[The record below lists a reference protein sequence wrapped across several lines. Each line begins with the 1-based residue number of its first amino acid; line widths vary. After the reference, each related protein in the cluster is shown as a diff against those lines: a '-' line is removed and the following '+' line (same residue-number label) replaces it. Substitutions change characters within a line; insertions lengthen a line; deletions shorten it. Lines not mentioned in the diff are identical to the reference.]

1 VQTGSTP
8 VLRIV
13 ISVAAVV
20 AVVAVYGYAK
30 RETATTEAVTLL
42 IAVLVVSA
50 AWGLRELSAR
60 ARQEALN
67 AERRHA
73 EALREQA
80 NLLDLVHDA
89 IFVRD
94 LKSVIKYW
102 NRGAEAL
109 YGWTAGEAAGKV
121 SHELLKTVSSVPLD
135 IETEVLRTG
144 RWEGELVHARK
155 DGTQVVVASRWS
167 LRRDEQGAPAAIL
180 ETNNDITE
188 RRRADEALRR
198 QANLLDQTH
207 DAILVWEFPGTILYW
222 NRGAKWLY
230 GFSRDDAI
238 GRRSHEL
245 LRTEHPIST
254 AVFEA
259 SIERHGFWSGELTQ
273 MTRDGRK
280 IIVESRRHLIREAD
294 GRRLVMES
302 NRDITERKRADESV
316 RQAQAE
322 LAHMSRVTT
331 MGELTASLAHELNQP
346 IAAALTN
353 ANTCVRWLTRDQPDL
368 EEAREA
374 AMRIVKDATR
384 ATEIISRVRSFYRK
398 GTLQRDLVD
407 VNEVVREML
416 VLLRNEAD
424 RYSVSICTDL
434 AEGLPRVTADRVQ
447 LQQVFMNLMLNGL
460 EAMKN
465 TAGELTIKSQQDP
478 DGQLLISVSDT
489 GVGLPAEKTDQI
501 FNPFFT
507 TKPEG
512 TGMGLAIT
520 RSILESH
527 GGRVWVTERPER
539 GATFHFTLPCETEA
553 V

>member
-1 VQTGSTP
+1 VRTSSTP

-50 AWGLRELSAR
+50 AWGLRELAAR

-67 AERRHA
+67 AERQHA

-94 LKSVIKYW
+94 LKSVISYW

-109 YGWTAGEAAGKV
+109 YGWTSGEAAGKV
-121 SHELLKTVSSVPLD
+121 SHGLLKTVSSVPLEQ
-135 IETEVLRTG
+135 IETDVLSTG

-188 RRRADEALRR
+188 RR
-198 QANLLDQTH
+198 
-207 DAILVWEFPGTILYW
+207 
-222 NRGAKWLY
+222 
-230 GFSRDDAI
+230 
-238 GRRSHEL
+238 
-245 LRTEHPIST
+245 
-254 AVFEA
+254 
-259 SIERHGFWSGELTQ
+259 
-273 MTRDGRK
+273 
-280 IIVESRRHLIREAD
+280 
-294 GRRLVMES
+294 
-302 NRDITERKRADESV
+302 RADESV

-353 ANTCVRWLTRDQPDL
+353 ANTCVRWLTRAEPDL

-384 ATEIISRVRSFYRK
+384 ATEIMSRVRSFYRK

-424 RYSVSICTDL
+424 RYSVSIRTDL
-434 AEGLPRVTADRVQ
+434 AGSLPRVTADRVQ

-460 EAMKN
+460 EAMKT
-465 TAGELTIKSQQDP
+465 TAGELAIKSQQGP
-478 DGQLLISVSDT
+478 DGQLLISVSDN

-507 TKPEG
+507 TKSEG

-527 GGRVWVTERPER
+527 GGRVWVTAGPGR
-539 GATFHFTLPCETEA
+539 GATFHFTLPSETEA